1 MPSGGQQHTAPR
13 THSSIRQSEGQA
25 DRQTILVVDQHIQVT
40 DRQDRQ
46 YKQASSLVGNI
57 LVDQHSQV
65 TRLTDRGAGKQTD
78 NTNKQ
83 PSSLVGNIQVGQ
95 HSQVTD

>member
-1 MPSGGQQHTAPR
+1 M
-13 THSSIRQSEGQA
+13 
-25 DRQTILVVDQHIQVT
+25 
-40 DRQDRQ
+40 
-46 YKQASSLVGNI
+46 GNI

-83 PSSLVGNIQVGQ
+83 PSSLVGNIQVDQ
-95 HSQVTD
+95 HSQVTRLTDRGAGKQTDISNQAVWWATYRWTNTVR